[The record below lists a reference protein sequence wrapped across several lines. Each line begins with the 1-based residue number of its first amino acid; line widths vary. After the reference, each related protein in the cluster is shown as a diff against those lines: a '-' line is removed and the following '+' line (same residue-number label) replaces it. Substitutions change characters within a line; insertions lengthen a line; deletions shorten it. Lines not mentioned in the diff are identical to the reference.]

1 MSGQRGGPDGT
12 RRPERKDPTIDRQ
25 DDTPVVA
32 FKDGVL
38 PVPVNDF
45 SPYPPDDARTWKVPA
60 DYNHRLDTYTA
71 LPILRFTFKTF
82 PVAYEHL
89 KQRLAVAAADP
100 RYAGRQSVAGLNLH
114 ERDLGRLDPR
124 MPNEF
129 LFLIAAFMDE
139 LDALARVFNVPK
151 LRGIKYTGDTKV
163 QASMLGGVMK
173 LNSHR
178 LEVPWFDLCDRTPDR
193 PSAFIPDFTSTND
206 KRRRFVMD
214 GNGQPVTDLGRAVK
228 LPGYADRYFDTMGE
242 RLRNTLFH
250 EFAHH
255 VHQSLDR
262 TTQEWLK
269 SRIEAIKDKY
279 HPSLYSETEGDAE
292 WFAEN
297 FSLYFSGCQY
307 LVDPQFTDLIEELI
321 DHAYKI

>member
-1 MSGQRGGPDGT
+1 MSGQRGGPDDN
-12 RRPERKDPTIDRQ
+12 RRPERMDPTIDRQ
-25 DDTPVVA
+25 GDTPVIA
-32 FKDGVL
+32 LNDGVL
-38 PVPVNDF
+38 PVPVNDV
-45 SPYPPDDARTWKVPA
+45 SPYPPDDPRTWKVPL

-89 KQRLAVAAADP
+89 KQRLAVAVADS

-151 LRGIKYTGDTKV
+151 LRGIKYTGDMEV
-163 QASMLGGVMK
+163 QASMVGGVMK
-173 LNSHR
+173 LNPNR
-178 LEVPWFDLCDRTPDR
+178 LEVAWFDFCDRTPDR
-193 PSAFIPDFTSTND
+193 PSAFFPDFTSTDD

-214 GNGQPVTDLGRAVK
+214 GKGQPVTDLGRAVK
-228 LPGYADRYFDTMGE
+228 RPDYVDEYFDTMGE
-242 RLRNTLFH
+242 RLRNALLH

-262 TTQEWLK
+262 KTQRWFK
-269 SRIEAIKDKY
+269 SCIEAIKDKY

-297 FSLYFSGCQY
+297 FSLYFVERKN

-321 DHAYKI
+321 DHAYKT